1 MVGPFSKN
9 VPLLKTGPTPVSFP
23 IFLFYFKQTME
34 YLQQINVKIYLESG
48 TVIRTHNFWSMSL
61 LPLPLDQG
69 SCYKICLF
77 TYLRN
82 SVLQNWLVHLICAR
96 FAETKFLHLWPC
108 PSLIRTTKSYQKVFL
123 NKRFKFSVTKFGNTW
138 SVWWHFK
145 RRSIFLGFTR
155 YLVKFW
161 TYFRD

>member
-1 MVGPFSKN
+1 MYLF
-9 VPLLKTGPTPVSFP
+9 LKRAPPRC
-23 IFLFYFKQTME
+23 LFQFFCSISNKQYLE

-108 PSLIRTTKSYQKVFL
+108 PSLIQFGLNNVFFFVRVVPQKAI
-123 NKRFKFSVTKFGNTW
+123 KKFSSIKGLN
-138 SVWWHFK
+138 SVWPNLAIPDQFDD
-145 RRSIFLGFTR
+145 ILNVVVFF
-155 YLVKFW
+155 
-161 TYFRD
+161 